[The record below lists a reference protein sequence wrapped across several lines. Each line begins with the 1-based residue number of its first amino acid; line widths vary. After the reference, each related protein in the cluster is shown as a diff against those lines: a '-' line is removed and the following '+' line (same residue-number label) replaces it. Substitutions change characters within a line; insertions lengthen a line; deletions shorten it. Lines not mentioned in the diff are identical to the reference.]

1 MTYAY
6 RREAEQVAALALP
19 WEKLNGTTILIS
31 GGTGLIGRFLLDV
44 VRCRNRAGANI
55 RVVSLS
61 RRPRPDEENIV
72 YLAQDVSAPI
82 AYDGAADYVLHL
94 ASNTHPKQYGED
106 PVGTI
111 KTNIFGCYHLL
122 EKARSCGARR
132 FLLASSVEIYGEGGG
147 TPMDESYCGAI
158 DCNNARAGYNES
170 KRLCESLCQSYRAQY
185 GIDCVTV
192 RLSRCFGYDEK
203 QDSKALAQFLA
214 KAVAGEDIVLKSKG
228 DQRYSYCYVADA
240 AAAIFFALLCGQD
253 GEAYNAAGDSE
264 GKTLG
269 DYARLIAS
277 FAGRRV
283 IFDIPETQD
292 GAVSKAS
299 YAELDCTKLKSLGW
313 KPLYTVSDAL
323 KETYK
328 KYKELS

>member
-1 MTYAY
+1 MTFAY
-6 RREAEQVAALALP
+6 RHEAERVAALALP
-19 WEKLNGTTILIS
+19 WEKLEGKTLLIS

-44 VRCRNRAGANI
+44 VRCRNRAGSNI

-61 RRPRPDEENIV
+61 RRPRPSEENIV
-72 YLAQDVSAPI
+72 YLEQDVSKPI

-111 KTNIFGCYHLL
+111 TTNIFGCYHLL
-122 EKARSCGARR
+122 EKARACGAQR
-132 FLLASSVEIYGEGGG
+132 FLLASSVEIYGDGDG

-158 DCNNARAGYNES
+158 DCNTARAGYNES
-170 KRLCESLCQSYRAQY
+170 KRLSESLCQSYRAQY
-185 GIDCVTV
+185 GINCVTV

-214 KAVAGEDIVLKSKG
+214 KAVAGEDIVLKSEGK
-228 DQRYSYCYVADA
+228 QRYSYCYVADA
-240 AAAIFFALLCGQD
+240 AAAILFVLLCGKD
-253 GEAYNAAGDSE
+253 GEAYNVADDSE

-283 IFDIPETQD
+283 IFDIPKMQD
-292 GAVSKAS
+292 NTVSKAN

-313 KPLYTVSDAL
+313 KPLYTVSEGLRA
-323 KETYK
+323 TYQ
-328 KYKELS
+328 KYKNA